1 MIASF
6 RRSEEVLSMRERLP
20 LVLSMCA
27 LLVAVFGATPLGHAA
42 GRAIHGVPPFA
53 TRAGF
58 AKFAG
63 TADNSKRLA
72 GHKAS
77 LVPTAG
83 SIPVVGAN
91 GKLPASLGA
100 VGPQGP
106 AGQKGNKGD
115 KGDRG
120 DKGEPGTSGYEI
132 VTASTASNL
141 NTTKSITVPCPT
153 GKKAVGGGATY
164 GGFGYESVM
173 SKPTT
178 DGLGWYAYADRI
190 PVTPAAAWEIDVT
203 VVCMNVTT

>member
-1 MIASF
+1 
-6 RRSEEVLSMRERLP
+6 MRERLP
-20 LVLSMCA
+20 LVLSACA

-42 GRAIHGVPPFA
+42 GRAIHTVPPFA

-58 AKFAG
+58 AKLAG

-77 LVPTAG
+77 LVPLAG

-91 GKLPASLGA
+91 GKLSASLGA

-106 AGQKGNKGD
+106 AGPAGPKGNKGD
-115 KGDRG
+115 KGDKG
-120 DKGEPGTSGYEI
+120 DPGTSGYEI

-141 NTTKSITVPCPT
+141 DTTKSITVPCPA
-153 GKKAVGGGATY
+153 GKKAVGGGAIY
-164 GGFGYESVM
+164 SGYGYEYVLSE
-173 SKPTT
+173 PTA
-178 DGLGWYAYADRI
+178 DGSGWYAYADRI
-190 PVTPAAAWEIDVT
+190 PVTPAAVWQINVS